1 VDRLLSY
8 PWPGNIRELEATV
21 SRAALASQGST
32 IHADDVQ
39 FLHPGVV
46 RVEVPPPTDVLRPL
60 REVEREH
67 IQRVLDATNWNKK
80 RSARVLEIGRETL
93 YRKIDEFNLVPLAQ
107 RQAGAS
113 PVLQGVFGGQSPDAA
128 AEPGR

>member
-1 VDRLLSY
+1 MARVD
-8 PWPGNIRELEATV
+8 
-21 SRAALASQGST
+21 
-32 IHADDVQ
+32 
-39 FLHPGVV
+39 
-46 RVEVPPPTDVLRPL
+46 VPPPTDVLRPL
-60 REVEREH
+60 REIEREH

-107 RQAGAS
+107 RQAGES
-113 PVLQGVFGGQSPDAA
+113 PVLQGVFGQSSPDAA